1 LPDPG
6 LINTGSELQRR
17 KWKQQPENAGH
28 LFTGGLFRYA
38 MQINYFGDELLFTG
52 YALIRGSMWALLVP
66 VVMPGVEF
74 EDYAQQ
80 TRRFAP
86 FVY

>member
-1 LPDPG
+1 
-6 LINTGSELQRR
+6 
-17 KWKQQPENAGH
+17 
-28 LFTGGLFRYA
+28 